1 MGSIAVIKL
10 LKWLHFRL
18 KTKFENRVQ
27 IDIKVSEFL
36 TAFSQDTQLESGIFS
51 NYHKFPLYEGD
62 YDEKRLIRY
71 IFKRYKNFTVWDQ
84 PMEKI
89 NWEIP
94 CVYKGIPISF
104 AHQKFGFRIYV
115 TNELTENR
123 AEKVS
128 KEIQEI
134 LNKCLKLIKPE
145 IRSAGLSALSGSE
158 VIVLNKLGEIERT
171 FMYFYKESVR
181 KKKRSNIPQAISLS
195 SPIHKV
201 SWRLNEESERLADAA
216 YIAFFSLIEHLCI
229 LCLAFSPKLESTN
242 LKDFSKL
249 QWTEKYKTVFP
260 MDNKEFSAYY
270 QKLFQIA
277 KFRRNPASHGYLDK
291 TNTIFSFY
299 VQDARH
305 RIPMNLY
312 DRELIAQFSKNDINL
327 ETLVSFLKMIRKNPT
342 TKSWMSY
349 LDRGFDISYR
359 QDSTQE
365 LRTFLSLSKKE
376 MKEYL
381 DYQSRLVDDH
391 ANMDW

>member
-158 VIVLNKLGEIERT
+158 VIVLN
-171 FMYFYKESVR
+171 
-181 KKKRSNIPQAISLS
+181 
-195 SPIHKV
+195 
-201 SWRLNEESERLADAA
+201 
-216 YIAFFSLIEHLCI
+216 
-229 LCLAFSPKLESTN
+229 
-242 LKDFSKL
+242 
-249 QWTEKYKTVFP
+249 
-260 MDNKEFSAYY
+260 
-270 QKLFQIA
+270 
-277 KFRRNPASHGYLDK
+277 
-291 TNTIFSFY
+291 
-299 VQDARH
+299 
-305 RIPMNLY
+305 
-312 DRELIAQFSKNDINL
+312 
-327 ETLVSFLKMIRKNPT
+327 
-342 TKSWMSY
+342 
-349 LDRGFDISYR
+349 
-359 QDSTQE
+359 
-365 LRTFLSLSKKE
+365 
-376 MKEYL
+376 
-381 DYQSRLVDDH
+381 
-391 ANMDW
+391 